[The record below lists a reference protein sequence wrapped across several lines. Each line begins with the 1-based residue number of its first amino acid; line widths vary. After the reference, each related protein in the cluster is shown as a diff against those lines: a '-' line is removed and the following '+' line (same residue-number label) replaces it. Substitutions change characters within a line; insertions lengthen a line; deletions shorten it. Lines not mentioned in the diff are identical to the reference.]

1 MPFCASLNASR
12 VTSVIALGSPR
23 TPASPKRR
31 SASNVHGD
39 ASASI
44 AGLPPLRSLH
54 RAATAPNLTTLAAA
68 TRSKFSHPP
77 STTLAPR
84 TSAAATAATSPS
96 VGAADRTQSH
106 TSTRPR
112 PMTHARA
119 DAVRLPSHPAGS
131 HPSPGRKSQ
140 SSFPPPVSASQ
151 IRRTDSIPSFKPT
164 IARAVVTNASGTP
177 RSPTCLYAPRTS
189 SAENAGEQY
198 VSARLGSP
206 LGSLVSTRAHACSY
220 PGDDSS
226 VRFSSHTF
234 RNASPAPSTS
244 PSLCVARTTTVNSS
258 APPAP
263 PPREALGSSK
273 SALSGALLLGE
284 LASTLDAVSLAAA
297 PGVSSSRAVRPASC
311 LSRAASSHS
320 SGDAVSGGFV
330 RTVDVETS
338 LSNCLDLSPVRV
350 PLTR

>member
-1 MPFCASLNASR
+1 MRLFIVEDDPRLLSSLSLLLDGEADVDVVGTAGSAEEALDTIEVDGCDVVLSDLGLPNMPGEELIRVLKRRRPELEIVAYTVFDDRDSVFGALKAGASGYLLKSSTPRELVEGLTLVSR
-12 VTSVIALGSPR
+12 GGAPMSPR
-23 TPASPKRR
+23 
-31 SASNVHGD
+31 
-39 ASASI
+39 
-44 AGLPPLRSLH
+44 
-54 RAATAPNLTTLAAA
+54 
-68 TRSKFSHPP
+68 
-77 STTLAPR
+77 
-84 TSAAATAATSPS
+84 
-96 VGAADRTQSH
+96 
-106 TSTRPR
+106 
-112 PMTHARA
+112 
-119 DAVRLPSHPAGS
+119 
-131 HPSPGRKSQ
+131 
-140 SSFPPPVSASQ
+140 
-151 IRRTDSIPSFKPT
+151 

-177 RSPTCLYAPRTS
+177 RSPTCLYAPRMS
-189 SAENAGEQY
+189 SADNAGEQY
-198 VSARLGSP
+198 VSTRLGSP

-234 RNASPAPSTS
+234 RNASPAPRTS
-244 PSLCVARTTTVNSS
+244 PSLSVARMTTVNSS

-263 PPREALGSSK
+263 PPREAFGSSS